1 MLSYSGVR
9 FTQPGPSLEKHA
21 ASGEK
26 HASGTWLPE
35 TEAERNAIREQL
47 DRILSSSLF
56 KNSKRYPNLLRFVVD
71 RSLEG
76 HTEPLKER
84 TLGVEVFGRD
94 PDYDTNL
101 DPVVRTTA
109 VEIRKRIAQY
119 YHEPGHEAEIRI
131 DFPPGTYVPEFRMP
145 PKPAVITPLPE
156 PAPAPQPR
164 SYRSLIVVAAV
175 VLVGIIAATR
185 FWSRPAA
192 IDLFWGPVINSGPM
206 TIYMGQNVSEG
217 PVVSLKDLRESEMVA
232 FADSTAMA
240 RVTALLVAHHE
251 AYRLRLQPSAKME
264 DLRDGPSVL
273 IGAFNNRWALK
284 LTGESRFSFS
294 RDPQAH
300 MIWIQDREHPEFR
313 KWSHD
318 LNGALTDLTED
329 YAIVS
334 RVLDPTTGKM
344 VVTVSGLFKF
354 GTEAAGEF
362 LTCETC
368 IEGLASV
375 GPPGWD
381 RKNMQVVLGASVV
394 GRTAGP
400 ARILATYFW

>member
-1 MLSYSGVR
+1 M
-9 FTQPGPSLEKHA
+9 TQPGPPLEKN
-21 ASGEK
+21 AS
-26 HASGTWLPE
+26 SGAWLPE
-35 TEAERNAIREQL
+35 TEAERSAIREQL

-76 HTEPLKER
+76 HAEPLKER
-84 TLGVEVFGRD
+84 TLGVEVFGRE

-145 PKPAVITPLPE
+145 PKPAVVAPLPAE
-156 PAPAPQPR
+156 PPAPR
-164 SYRSLIVVAAV
+164 SRNFQNVAAAFVLLLGVVVAA
-175 VLVGIIAATR
+175 R
-185 FWSRPAA
+185 FWNRPAP
-192 IDLFWGPVINSGPM
+192 IDMFWGPVLKSAGPT
-206 TIYMGQNVSEG
+206 TIYMGQDAYQG
-217 PVVSLKDLRESEMVA
+217 PIVTLRDLRESEFVA

-240 RVTALLVAHHE
+240 RVTALLTARHE
-251 AYRLRLQPSAKME
+251 VYRFRLQPSAKME
-264 DLRDGPSVL
+264 DLRDGPSIL
-273 IGAFNNRWALK
+273 IGAFNNSWALK
-284 LTGESRFSFS
+284 LTSESRFSFS

-300 MIWIQDREHPEFR
+300 LTWIQDRERPDFR
-313 KWSHD
+313 KWSHN
-318 LNGALTDLTED
+318 LIGPLTDLTED

-334 RVLDPTTGKM
+334 RVLDPTTGKI
-344 VVTVSGLFKF
+344 VVIASGLFKF

-362 LTCETC
+362 LTCEPC
-368 IEGLASV
+368 MKELAAAA
-375 GPPGWD
+375 PPGWD
-381 RKNMQVVLGASVV
+381 RKNMQVVIGASVV

-400 ARILATYFW
+400 PRILATHFW

>member
-1 MLSYSGVR
+1 VD
-9 FTQPGPSLEKHA
+9 KNA
-21 ASGEK
+21 A
-26 HASGTWLPE
+26 AWLPE

-76 HTEPLKER
+76 HSEPLKER
-84 TLGVEVFGRD
+84 TLGVDVFGRD

-145 PKPAVITPLPE
+145 PKPAVITPPPE
-156 PAPAPQPR
+156 PAAAPQGDH
-164 SYRSLIVVAAV
+164 YRWAIVVGAV
-175 VLVGIIAATR
+175 VLLGIITIAAMR
-185 FWSRPAA
+185 LWSRPTA
-192 IDLFWGPVINSGPM
+192 IDRFWGPVLNSGPM
-206 TIYMGQNVSEG
+206 TIYMGQNVMAG

-251 AYRLRLQPSAKME
+251 TYRLRLQPSARME

-273 IGAFNNRWALK
+273 IGAFNNSWALK
-284 LTGESRFSFS
+284 LTSESRFSFA
-294 RDPQAH
+294 RDAQAH

-318 LNGALTDLTED
+318 LNGPVAELTED

-334 RVLDPTTGKM
+334 RELDPTTGKM

-362 LTCETC
+362 ITCETC
-368 IEGLASV
+368 LEGLAAA
-375 GPPGWD
+375 GPAGWD

-400 ARILATYFW
+400 ARVLATYFW